1 MRAVSMGR
9 ESDLVRMRI
18 RAIML
23 SGPGDGTVLD

>member
-18 RAIML
+18 RAML